1 MAVGPK
7 SEAHEC
13 EWRERAEELEIE
25 LAGAIEALDATR
37 AKAAALEEQLK
48 DVKDTQQQVLH
59 EFENIKRRL
68 LGPKSE
74 KMPSIASEL
83 REDKPIDYEAVLKK
97 RRERAKAKASLETF
111 TETYRVPDE
120 KRCCPKC
127 GRTDLKKV
135 GDGKESTLFSYVP
148 AQLVAVRQVRETLAC
163 PCGEHMVTA
172 DSPGNWQEKSRY
184 APSFVA
190 HVITAKCADSIP
202 LYRLEKEFQRLGVP
216 VSRSTMVDMFHVA
229 ADVLS
234 PLSQRLLELV
244 RKSDVVHADE
254 TSMKVMADGACR
266 NGFVWT
272 FRTTKPEPLIAY
284 RFSPSRSGETPKA
297 LLGGTT
303 GSLVVD
309 GYTGYNQVTDVNGRK
324 RVGCHA
330 HVRRYFFDA
339 LPTAPEAKAALD
351 FIRELYRV
359 EASALEAGVVGTPKH
374 LELRRQYSS
383 PIRESFKAW
392 LDVAQ
397 GQYPPKSPLGIAV
410 RYTLNAWEQLGTF
423 LNDAKVPLD
432 NNPAEAALRRVALGR
447 KNFLFVGHDD
457 AGGNLAGLYSLVA
470 TCEANGV
477 NPLAYLEDV
486 LIRVHEHPNSRI
498 DELLP
503 HRWQAAP
510 DDQPRDIPAEA

>member
-1 MAVGPK
+1 MAGGAQ
-7 SEAHEC
+7 SEAHQC
-13 EWRERAEELEIE
+13 EWRQRAEELEAE
-25 LAGAIEALDATR
+25 LAGAVEELEASR
-37 AKAAALEEQLK
+37 AKVEKLTEELTGLK
-48 DVKDTQQQVLH
+48 STQQQLAH
-59 EFENIKRRL
+59 EVENIKRRL

-74 KMPSIASEL
+74 KMPSVADEL
-83 REDKPIDYEAVLKK
+83 RAGKPIDFEAVLAK

-111 TETYRVPDE
+111 TETYKVPDE
-120 KRCCPKC
+120 QRQCPKC
-127 GRTDLKKV
+127 GRTNLKPV
-135 GDGKESTLFSYVP
+135 GAGKESTLFSYMP
-148 AQLVAVRQVRETLAC
+148 ARLVAVRQVRETLAC
-163 PCGEHMVTA
+163 PCGEHLVTA

-190 HVITAKCADSIP
+190 HIITAKCADSIP

-216 VSRSTMVDMFHVA
+216 VGRSTMVDMFHVA

-234 PLSQRLLELV
+234 PLSQRLLALI

-254 TSMKVMADGACR
+254 TSMKVMAEGACR

-272 FRTTKPEPLIAY
+272 FRTTQPEPLIAY
-284 RFSPSRSGETPKA
+284 RFSPTRSGETPKA
-297 LLGGTT
+297 LLGGTS
-303 GSLVVD
+303 GALVVD
-309 GYTGYNQVTDVNGRK
+309 GYTGYNQVTDVNGRA

-339 LPTAPEAKAALD
+339 LSTAPEGKAALD

-359 EASALEAGVVGTPKH
+359 DANALEAGIAGTPKH
-374 LELRRQYSS
+374 LDLRKQYSA

-392 LDVAQ
+392 LDNAQ
-397 GQYPPKSPLGIAV
+397 GQYPPKSPLGVAV
-410 RYTLNAWEQLGTF
+410 RYTLNAWPQLGQF
-423 LNDAKVPLD
+423 LTDAKIPLD

-457 AGGNLAGLYSLVA
+457 AGGSLAGLYSLVA

-503 HRWQAAP
+503 HRWQP
-510 DDQPRDIPAEA
+510 LVDEPRDVTAEV